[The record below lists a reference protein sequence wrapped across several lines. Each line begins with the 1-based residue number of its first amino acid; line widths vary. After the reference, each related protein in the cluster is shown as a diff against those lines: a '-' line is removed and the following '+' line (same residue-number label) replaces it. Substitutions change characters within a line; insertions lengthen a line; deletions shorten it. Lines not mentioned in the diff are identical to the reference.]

1 MERSTCSIATAMDA
15 MVKSPSRHSP
25 ACTSARWPLEIS
37 MVDQNHELTGCLG
50 DSVPVTIYLPS
61 GKLTV
66 RPWQIGFER
75 LVSIKTRLFAESMLI
90 YQRVSIYLWIYRSIY
105 PLVSHLILLSRAPA
119 ATSRACSWA
128 LETTAIHIYIYMY
141 KRHQKAIELEDV
153 EEKHLEIIQGEGR
166 WRPQLMFLY
175 VVFYRSYSWRMLK
188 GSKFCLAHTSRN
200 C

>member
-90 YQRVSIYLWIYRSIY
+90 YQRVSIYLSMDLSIDLSFSI
-105 PLVSHLILLSRAPA
+105 PSHPAVKSTCSHIPRLLLSVGNNGN
-119 ATSRACSWA
+119 T
-128 LETTAIHIYIYMY
+128 YIYMY